1 MKGLYIHIPFCIK
14 KCAYCDF
21 ISFPDCDGKF
31 DAYVDALINEMKCYK
46 GTEIDTVFIGGG
58 TPSVLPPYLISKLC
72 EAVNE
77 NFVISD
83 DVEWTMELNPGTV
96 TPEKIQAMLCG
107 GINRVSVGVQSF
119 NDEELQAV
127 GRIHNSRE
135 AISTVIE
142 LSSAG
147 FTNISIDLMASLPY
161 QTMESFKASLNTAVS
176 LPITHISVYSLIIED
191 GTPIKEKYNNG
202 EYEIPDEDDD
212 RDLYKFTAEFLAQ
225 HGFSR
230 YEISNYAKPF
240 CESRHNLKYWN
251 CDEYIGIGVA
261 AHSYIAGMRSYNTD
275 KLSEYL
281 GGVTESGRDILED
294 SDKRGEFMML
304 GLRKIDGVDK
314 QEFYKRFGCLPENI
328 WGNTIDKFVKTG
340 FIINSDNFCSL
351 TEKGLDVANSIMCEF
366 L

>member
-21 ISFPDCDGKF
+21 VSFPDCDGDF
-31 DAYVDALINEMKCYK
+31 ERYVDALISEMESYK

-58 TPSVLPPYLISKLC
+58 TPSVLPSYLISKLC
-72 EAVNE
+72 DAVND
-77 NFVISD
+77 NFVLSD
-83 DVEWTMELNPGTV
+83 DAEWTIEINPGTV
-96 TPEKIQAMLCG
+96 TAEKIQAMLCG

-119 NDEELQAV
+119 NDNELQAV

-135 AISTVIE
+135 AVSTVIE

-161 QTMESFKASLNTAVS
+161 QTEGSFKASLKTAVS
-176 LPITHISVYSLIIED
+176 LPVTHISVYSLIVED
-191 GTPIKEKYNNG
+191 GTPIKEKYDSG
-202 EYEIPDEDDD
+202 EYETPDEDDD
-212 RDLYKFTAEFLAQ
+212 RDMYSFTAGFLKQ

-240 CESRHNLKYWN
+240 YESRHNLKYWE

-261 AHSYIAGMRSYNTD
+261 AHSYIDGVRSYNTGV
-275 KLSEYL
+275 LSEYL
-281 GGVTESGRDILED
+281 NGVTETGRDVLED
-294 SDKRGEFMML
+294 SDKMGEFMML
-304 GLRKIDGVDK
+304 GLRKTQGVSK
-314 QEFYKRFGCLPENI
+314 KEFYKRFGCIPEDI
-328 WGNTIDKFVKTG
+328 WGDAIDKFVKTG
-340 FIINSDNFCSL
+340 FMINSENFYSL